1 MWGTSQGLEQNLLC
15 CTSMSC
21 CRFERWRREIM
32 PDLNMQLDVWTQEV
46 MQLLQSAESVLVLQ
60 EQEFC
65 SFMVQAAPPAATA
78 ALIDWQSSSTSAG
91 SSRPGVD
98 NIVSRMR
105 GTLSEAVANVQRL
118 HDK

>member
-1 MWGTSQGLEQNLLC
+1 
-15 CTSMSC
+15 
-21 CRFERWRREIM
+21 M

-46 MQLLQSAESVLVLQ
+46 MQLLQSADSVLVLQ

-78 ALIDWQSSSTSAG
+78 ASIDWQSSSMSAG
-91 SSRPGVD
+91 SSSSSRPGIED
-98 NIVSRMR
+98 IVYRMR
-105 GTLSEAVANVQRL
+105 GTLSDAVANVQRL